1 MSQEKALRL
10 KQEQDKRFVK
20 MGSLIALS
28 SGVTFGIHTAL
39 LGVAMTF
46 TVATGDIGYMV
57 WYLVIASANELL
69 ACMWLSVNN
78 VREGRFQEVF
88 RSFKTFPGKMACV
101 GGILGGPIANG
112 AYLLGIAFAGA
123 TYAVPITALK
133 AVISALLAAVFLKQK
148 IKARIWLGVAIC
160 IIGAIIIYYT
170 PPEGN
175 PENFVLGLIFALI
188 AAAGW
193 GIEGMLAAYGSAVLD
208 TKATINL
215 RYIASTI
222 VFIFVLQ
229 PLIGGVPEFIGLLPQ
244 INGMLLLT
252 VAAGFAGLSFLQWYK
267 GNSMCG
273 VAKGAAINGTYPLWT
288 IVFTMIVT
296 LDLTITPMVAIGAVV
311 IVIGATIVSLGD
323 TTSEVTSHE

>member
-1 MSQEKALRL
+1 MSQENAQIL
-10 KQEQDKRFVK
+10 KIAQDKRFVK
-20 MGSLIALS
+20 RGNLIALV
-28 SGVTFGIHTAL
+28 SGATFGIHTAL
-39 LGVAMTF
+39 LGLAMTF
-46 TVATGDIGYMV
+46 TVMTGDVSYMV
-57 WYLVIASANELL
+57 WYLVIAAANEVL
-69 ACMWLSVNN
+69 ATIWLSLNN
-78 VREGRFQEVF
+78 VREGRFQEVI

-133 AVISALLAAVFLKQK
+133 AVISAFLAAIFLKQK
-148 IKARIWLGVAIC
+148 IKTRIWLGVIIC
-160 IIGAIIIYYT
+160 IKGAIIIYYT

-175 PENFVLGLIFALI
+175 PENFALGLIFALV

-215 RYIASTI
+215 RYIASSI
-222 VFIFVLQ
+222 VFIFILL
-229 PLIGGVPEFIGLLPQ
+229 PIIGGIPELIGLLPQ
-244 INGMLLLT
+244 TSGMLLLT
-252 VAAGFAGLSFLQWYK
+252 IAAGFAGLSFLQWYK

-273 VAKGAAINGTYPLWT
+273 VAKGAALNGTYPLWT
-288 IVFTMIVT
+288 ILFTMIVM
-296 LDLTITPMVAIGAVV
+296 LDASITPMVAIGAIV

-323 TTSEVTSHE
+323 VSLEVKNSD